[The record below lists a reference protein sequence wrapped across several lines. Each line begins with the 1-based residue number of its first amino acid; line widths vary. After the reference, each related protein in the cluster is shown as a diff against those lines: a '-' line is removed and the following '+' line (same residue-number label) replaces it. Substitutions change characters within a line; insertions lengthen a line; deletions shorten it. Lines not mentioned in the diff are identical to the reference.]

1 MAGAS
6 DEILHGCNPI
16 IRHNQEGLMVFEA
29 CDSTHHWPTVP
40 PTAPSLYQIK
50 GFGSILLK
58 SVSLAIK
65 WLVPNK

>member
-1 MAGAS
+1 
-6 DEILHGCNPI
+6 
-16 IRHNQEGLMVFEA
+16 MVFEA